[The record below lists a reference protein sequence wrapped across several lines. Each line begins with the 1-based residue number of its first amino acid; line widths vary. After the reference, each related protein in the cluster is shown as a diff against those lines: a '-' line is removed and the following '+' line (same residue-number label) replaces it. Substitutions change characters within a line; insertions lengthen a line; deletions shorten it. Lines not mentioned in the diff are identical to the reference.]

1 VRRSDRLFQIVQFL
15 RGRRLT
21 TAAQLAGWL
30 RVSERT
36 IYRDLSDLAGSGVPI
51 DGEAGVGYRLD
62 RSYDLPPIMFTFD
75 ELEALIAGARMI
87 EAWGGPE
94 LAAHSRTAIS
104 KAILALPRAR
114 REEAERIQLF
124 APAFAVPPELGL
136 RLQCAREAI
145 NARHKLSFGYESE
158 SGTASQRV
166 VRPLALFFWGAK
178 WTLLAWCEARTD
190 FRSFRIDRMRAL
202 AALDETFPEEP
213 AISVEAFFEKMR
225 TEGLRAP
232 GRRGRG

>member
-1 VRRSDRLFQIVQFL
+1 MRRSDRLFQIVQFL

-51 DGEAGVGYRLD
+51 QGEAGVGYRLD
-62 RSYDLPPIMFTFD
+62 RAYDLPPIMFTFE

-94 LAAHSRTAIS
+94 MATHSRTAIA

-124 APAFAVPPELGL
+124 APAFAVPPELGV
-136 RLQCAREAI
+136 RMQCARDAI
-145 NARHKLSFGYESE
+145 NSRRKLSMDYEAE
-158 SGTASQRV
+158 SGAASQRV

-190 FRSFRIDRMRAL
+190 YRSFRIDRMRTLLAL
-202 AALDETFPEEP
+202 EETFRDDPQ
-213 AISVEAFFEKMR
+213 ISVEAFFRKMR
-225 TEGLRAP
+225 ASS
-232 GRRGRG
+232 

>member
-1 VRRSDRLFQIVQFL
+1 MRRSDRLFQIVQFL

-30 RVSERT
+30 HVSERT

-51 DGEAGVGYRLD
+51 QGEAGVGYRLD
-62 RSYDLPPIMFTFD
+62 RAYDLPPIMFTFE

-94 LAAHSRTAIS
+94 MATHSRTAIA

-124 APAFAVPPELGL
+124 APAFAVPRELGV
-136 RLQCAREAI
+136 RMQCAREAI
-145 NARHKLSFGYESE
+145 NARRKLSMDYEAE
-158 SGTASQRV
+158 SGAASQRV

-190 FRSFRIDRMRAL
+190 FRSFRIDRMRTLLAL
-202 AALDETFPEEP
+202 EETFRDEPE
-213 AISVEAFFEKMR
+213 ISVEAFFARMR
-225 TEGLRAP
+225 SE
-232 GRRGRG
+232 GRGSRRPSS

>member
-1 VRRSDRLFQIVQFL
+1 MRRSDRLFQIVQFL

-51 DGEAGVGYRLD
+51 EGEAGVGYRLD
-62 RSYDLPPIMFTFD
+62 RAYDLPPIMFTFE

-94 LAAHSRTAIS
+94 LATHSRTAIA

-124 APAFAVPPELGL
+124 APAFAVPREIGV
-136 RLQCAREAI
+136 RMQCARDAI
-145 NARHKLSFGYESE
+145 HARHKLALDYEAE
-158 SGTASQRV
+158 SGEASQRI

-178 WTLLAWCEARTD
+178 WTLLAWCETRAD
-190 FRSFRIDRMRAL
+190 FRSFRIDRVREL
-202 AALDETFPEEP
+202 AAREETFAEE
-213 AISVEAFFEKMR
+213 ADKSVEAFFARMR
-225 TEGLRAP
+225 AE
-232 GRRGRG
+232 RRPRR